1 MTLYSNRVAL
11 NCNPIINY
19 YGPHYVGRIR
29 NICVFDRGPYKVAKL
44 KSGPHYV
51 VRIRNICVFDRGPYK
66 VANLKT
72 GPQYDGKKL
81 FLKKFK

>member
-29 NICVFDRGPYKVAKL
+29 NICVFDRGPYKVA
-44 KSGPHYV
+44 
-51 VRIRNICVFDRGPYK
+51 
-66 VANLKT
+66 NLKT